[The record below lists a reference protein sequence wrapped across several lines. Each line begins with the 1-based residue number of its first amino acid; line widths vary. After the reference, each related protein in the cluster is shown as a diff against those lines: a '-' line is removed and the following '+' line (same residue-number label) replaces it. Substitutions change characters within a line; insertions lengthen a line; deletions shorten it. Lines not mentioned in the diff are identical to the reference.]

1 MKIILVHMHFNDPE
15 KGGPLRSYYLASEMV
30 SGGIACEVVTAH
42 NQSKYV
48 LKEVEGIKVHYLP
61 VAYDNAFGF
70 MKRVYAFL
78 KFNKLAARLISRL
91 ERPDMLYV
99 MSTPLTTGIL
109 AMKLKKNLKL
119 PYIFEVGDLWP
130 EAPVQMGVIRNS
142 LLKKWL
148 YRLEANVYKRARKV
162 VALSPPIGDYVE
174 EIVGTEKVTVITN
187 MADTH
192 YFKKGHAKEGIQ
204 EINKDKLFTVAS
216 IGAMGKANQLDFM
229 LEGARYFADNKIPAR
244 FLLMGWGAE
253 TSRLKEKAAGIDN
266 VQFIPF
272 GNREEVRKVL
282 VTVDALYISY
292 KDIPVLETGCPNKL
306 FDALAAGKLVIVNFG
321 GWIARLLEHNQ
332 CGFQVDPRDPA
343 DLFRKLAPYF
353 DPSRMEE
360 ASNNAR
366 QLAGLY
372 SREVQ
377 GEKLVHL
384 LKETL

>member
-15 KGGPLRSYYLASEMV
+15 KGGPLRSYYLAAGMI

-78 KFNKLAARLISRL
+78 KFNEMAARLIRGL
-91 ERPDMLYV
+91 DRPDIFYV

-109 AMKLKKNLKL
+109 AMKLQKILGI

-130 EAPVQMGVIRNS
+130 EAPVQMGVVRNVF
-142 LLKKWL
+142 LKKWL
-148 YRLEANVYKRARKV
+148 YRLETNVYKQARKV
-162 VALSPPIGDYVE
+162 VALSPPIGDYIAE
-174 EIVGTEKVTVITN
+174 KVGREKVTVITN

-192 YFKKGHAKEGIQ
+192 YFQKDYSSD
-204 EINKDKLFTVAS
+204 EIDKLNKSKVFTVAS

-229 LEGARYFADNKIPAR
+229 IEGARYFADNNIPAR

-282 VTVDALYISY
+282 GITDALYISY

-332 CGFQVDPRDPA
+332 CGFQVNPRDPA